1 MFGNG
6 KVEGGIKKEEEE
18 EEVKTLSSRL
28 ESRGE
33 GLRSRKMRSSRVW
46 RTSSTAVFGL
56 CLKSPFI
63 SPLSFLSSSSSSSD
77 DMKEGRRKAGEE
89 HPTLSLSTK
98 PASYYFFYNKN
109 NNPTN
114 TILRCDWN
122 MTCKFTS
129 SSGSTWIRRGPEGK
143 ICNRRSG
150 VGPEEKS
157 RAGFLVL
164 INHKSQA

>member
-63 SPLSFLSSSSSSSD
+63 SPLSFLSSSSSSD

-89 HPTLSLSTK
+89 HPTLSLSTW
-98 PASYYFFYNKN
+98 PASYYFFYNNN

-114 TILRCDWN
+114 TILDV
-122 MTCKFTS
+122 
-129 SSGSTWIRRGPEGK
+129 IE
-143 ICNRRSG
+143 I
-150 VGPEEKS
+150 
-157 RAGFLVL
+157 
-164 INHKSQA
+164 